1 VSVLAE
7 FLAAVRRRPLGST
20 QRQSPTGRSI
30 APVLPG
36 RPLLALP
43 PPPGADRGPICPACR
58 YRHPPTRTPALTYG
72 TPIDRTGDGR
82 PPPLR
87 QQAADSSSL
96 DRDRFNPWRY
106 P

>member
-1 VSVLAE
+1 VTVAPT
-7 FLAAVRRRPLGST
+7 LAARVRAALRRR
-20 QRQSPTGRSI
+20 RRED
-30 APVLPG
+30 PVDVPPPAALTA

-43 PPPGADRGPICPACR
+43 APPGADRGPICPACR
-58 YRHPPTRTPALTYG
+58 YRHPPARGLVLTYG
-72 TPIDRTGDGR
+72 TPIDRTADGR

-106 P
+106 